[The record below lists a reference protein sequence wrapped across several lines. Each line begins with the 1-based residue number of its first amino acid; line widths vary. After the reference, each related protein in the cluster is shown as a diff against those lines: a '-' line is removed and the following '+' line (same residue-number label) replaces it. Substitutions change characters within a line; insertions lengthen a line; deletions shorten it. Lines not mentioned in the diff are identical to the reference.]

1 MKILYIISNPFYYSL
16 NPVGGSISSG
26 TGVIQS
32 FSKKGFNVDILTDD
46 NLPTISPNES
56 INYIYFKN
64 LLVRKLVFSLQN
76 IFPSRIHRRLS
87 GLLFKLSIMSTLPRI
102 LREERYEFIYIRA
115 SHYASDILFYTRRE
129 KIKSILEVNKPLSM
143 QSFNKKGGFKG
154 LKKSEI
160 PSIPEEIKQYE
171 YCTMISVDSTLRA
184 RWITEYV
191 GTQFRKKIL
200 INHNGVN
207 EELFSPIKKN
217 LNFNTIGMASIFRW
231 YNDIDELM
239 RIIGKVVSQK
249 DDVIF
254 KLFVGDSDK
263 KKVIEE
269 KITSNNLQK
278 FISVEFEV
286 PLLKMPSKLS
296 DCDILIS
303 HFNFHGVWPHN
314 CSIKHL
320 EYMALSRPVI
330 ATKVG
335 EVNFAIK
342 DGHNGILVK
351 EGDYEGF
358 ARSILFLLSNK
369 EYAIQLGKNGRDDI
383 LAEHTWDKHV
393 DNLLTRLDLHEANK

>member
-1 MKILYIISNPFYYSL
+1 MDHRVCRHP
-16 NPVGGSISSG
+16 
-26 TGVIQS
+26 IQ
-32 FSKKGFNVDILTDD
+32 
-46 NLPTISPNES
+46 
-56 INYIYFKN
+56 
-64 LLVRKLVFSLQN
+64 
-76 IFPSRIHRRLS
+76 
-87 GLLFKLSIMSTLPRI
+87 
-102 LREERYEFIYIRA
+102 
-115 SHYASDILFYTRRE
+115 
-129 KIKSILEVNKPLSM
+129 
-143 QSFNKKGGFKG
+143 
-154 LKKSEI
+154 
-160 PSIPEEIKQYE
+160 
-171 YCTMISVDSTLRA
+171 
-184 RWITEYV
+184 
-191 GTQFRKKIL
+191 KKIL

-217 LNFNTIGMASIFRW
+217 LNFNTIGMASSFRW